1 MKFLMLKLEPII
13 WQLFGGGMML
23 GAFLYPAYLLVI
35 GFTAPLGIT
44 PIEELSYE
52 RALGL
57 ASSIPGS
64 VLIAATIS
72 LPLWAAAHHVRHIF
86 IDFGGLE
93 RDGFVGLVCY
103 GSAAVGS
110 ALSIIAVLRLHF

>member
-44 PIEELSYE
+44 PVEELSYE
-52 RALGL
+52 RVLAL
-57 ASSIPGS
+57 ASSVPGS
-64 VLIAATIS
+64 VLIAAAIA

-86 IDFGGLE
+86 IDFGGLK
-93 RDGFVGLVCY
+93 RDSLVGFVCY
-103 GSAAVGS
+103 GMAAIGS
-110 ALSIIAVLRLHF
+110 ALAIVAVLRLHF